1 MQMKRTPYLIPLRN
15 MSLQTECIGSYLK
28 WEVSLIPF

>member
-1 MQMKRTPYLIPLRN
+1 MQMKWTPYLIPLRN
-15 MSLQTECIGSYLK
+15 MSLQTECIGSCK